1 MQQINLT
8 LKKLTREAFVPYGD
22 VLEISEANQII
33 PINFGK
39 TERHHDLARLEVT
52 AEGGK
57 PIISMFRSQGVQ
69 LPMQVKE
76 MERHPLGSQAFMP
89 LSGNS
94 YVVVV
99 GPPGEFDVNKLQAF
113 IAASNQGVN
122 YLKGTW
128 HHYSVSLNEGSDFL
142 VVDRG
147 ASESDNCDDV
157 EIPADISIMVDQ

>member
-8 LKKLTREAFVPYGD
+8 LQKLTREAFAPYGD
-22 VLEISEANQII
+22 VLEITPDNQVI

-39 TERHHDLARLEVT
+39 TERHHDLARVEVT

-57 PIISMFRSQGVQ
+57 PIISMFRSQGVE

-76 MERHPLGSQAFMP
+76 MERHPLGSQTFMP

-99 GPPGEFDVNKLQAF
+99 GPAGEFDVNKLQAF
-113 IAASNQGVN
+113 LAASNQGVN

-128 HHYSVSLNEGSDFL
+128 HHYSVSLNEDSDFL

-147 ASESDNCDDV
+147 ASEGDNCDDV
-157 EIPADISIMVDQ
+157 EIPADITIVVDK